1 MSMVINTN
9 TASLVAQAAN
19 NKVMKSMDTAMERL
33 STGLR
38 INSASDDAAGIA
50 ISSRMTSEV
59 KGIGMAV
66 KNALDAQAFID
77 TAEGAHQEVESILQR
92 MRELSVQAAN
102 DTYSDSDRANLQLEI
117 SQLSTEI
124 DRIAQSTAW
133 GGVHLLNGG
142 SGTESLASSMNETA
156 NFTFQIGTGITSG
169 QRVSTSVRAITA
181 AALGVG
187 GTAVAPKVE
196 GNFDAASG
204 EGKMATAGNTIT
216 FSGKFNA
223 GDTYSLKIADE
234 TMSITATVG
243 DGYTDDAAGLAAQMA
258 DAIRTVQI
266 AKTDMA
272 DGLSVVD
279 NGDGSLEIFANVVI
293 SDVTTT
299 NGGATDTQTL
309 TYDKADGTFT
319 VGGTHEDTDVYSF
332 KVNGTSVSVTTA
344 AATNLEYE
352 TSKAGVVAEIVDTIN
367 ATTALTSGG
376 IKAIIDGDDPTK
388 FKVIQ
393 NVEFSSETYTPK
405 TASVSPTLTAT
416 EASGASTLAFANAP
430 AEGDVFTST
439 INGVEVSIEMTAND
453 GYDRTATGAALKF
466 ADAVQAK
473 IDAGELKGVTV
484 AASSGTV
491 TVTQSAATTDFADL
505 SVIDVGS
512 TATIATSYNST
523 TGVLSIDSGTID
535 SGTAGDHDN
544 GDTVSFSINGVKIQV
559 VVDTT
564 DGYHDTT
571 DGLSE
576 QITAAINDNADLK
589 AMGITAT
596 QTKMVATVGS
606 EAAATVTLAFTP
618 QLSETEVVQVQP
630 MIIEEAADGMSTN
643 VTLNKNTFAD
653 GDKFS
658 LNVEGKNVEVTIN
671 TSDASTD
678 DKAGV
683 ASQLKAA
690 IDAAGISGVTV
701 DDNGDGSITINKP
714 SSANLTSSDAAAR
727 TIDVIDAAFEALNTQ
742 RAALGAVSNRL
753 DSTVNNLMNV
763 KTNLESSLSRIQDA
777 DFAAETSN
785 LTKAQILSQAAT
797 AMLAQANASK
807 QSVLS
812 LLQG

>member
-1 MSMVINTN
+1 MAMVINTN

-19 NKVMKSMDTAMERL
+19 SKVAKSMDTAMERL

-38 INSASDDAAGIA
+38 INSAADDAAGIA
-50 ISSRMTSEV
+50 ISSRMTAEV

-66 KNALDAQAFID
+66 KNAQDAQAFID
-77 TAEGAHQEVESILQR
+77 TAEGAHQEVENILQR
-92 MRELSVQAAN
+92 MRELAVQAAN
-102 DTYSDSDRANLQLEI
+102 DTYSDSDRSNLQLEI

-133 GGVHLLNGG
+133 GGVNLLNGG
-142 SGTESLASSMNETA
+142 AGTERLATSMNEKA
-156 NFTFQIGTGITSG
+156 NFTFQIGTGITAG
-169 QRVSTSVRAITA
+169 QRVSTSVQAITS

-196 GNFDAASG
+196 GNFDAAAG

-293 SDVTTT
+293 SDVTATDG
-299 NGGATDTQTL
+299 GGADTQTL

-367 ATTALTSGG
+367 ATTALTDGG

-393 NVEFSSETYTPK
+393 NVEFASETYTPK

-416 EASGASTLAFANAP
+416 EASGSSTLAFANAP
-430 AEGDVFTST
+430 AEGDMFTST
-439 INGVEVSIEMTAND
+439 INGVEVTIEMTAND

-466 ADAVQAK
+466 ADAVQSK

-505 SVIDVGS
+505 SVIDVGATS
-512 TATIATSYNST
+512 TIATSYNST
-523 TGVLSIDSGTID
+523 TGVLSIDSG
-535 SGTAGDHDN
+535 SVGAGAAGSHDN
-544 GDTVSFSINGVKIQV
+544 GDTVSFSINGVKVQV

-564 DGYHDTT
+564 DGYNDTT

-576 QITAAINDNADLK
+576 QITAAINDNAELK

-596 QTKMVATVGS
+596 QAKMTATS
-606 EAAATVTLAFTP
+606 AAATVTLAFTP

-630 MIIEEAADGMSTN
+630 MIIEEAADGMSTS

-653 GDKFS
+653 GDKFALS
-658 LNVEGKNVEVTIN
+658 VEGKDIEVTIN

-683 ASQLKAA
+683 AAQLKAA

-714 SSANLTSSDAAAR
+714 SSANVTSSDAAAR
-727 TIDVIDAAFEALNTQ
+727 TIDVIDAAFEALNAQ
-742 RAALGAVSNRL
+742 RASLGAISNRL
-753 DSTVNNLMNV
+753 DSTVNNLTNV

>member
-19 NKVMKSMDTAMERL
+19 SKVSRSMDTAMERL

-38 INSASDDAAGIA
+38 INTAADDAAGIA
-50 ISSRMTSEV
+50 ISSRMTAEV

-92 MRELSVQAAN
+92 MRELAVQAAN
-102 DTYSDSDRANLQLEI
+102 DTYSDGDRANLQLEI
-117 SQLSTEI
+117 DQLSTEI
-124 DRIAQSTAW
+124 DRIAQSTSW
-133 GGVHLLNGG
+133 GGVSLLNGG
-142 SGTESLASSMNETA
+142 AGNDRLAASMNETA
-156 NFTFQIGTGITSG
+156 DFTFQIGTGTTDG
-169 QRVSTSVRAITA
+169 QRVSTSVKAITA
-181 AALGVG
+181 AALGVS

-196 GNFDAASG
+196 GVFDPASG
-204 EGKMATAGNTIT
+204 EGKMVTDGNKVT

-223 GDTYSLKIADE
+223 GDVYSFKVADE

-258 DAIRTVQI
+258 DAIRTVAI

-272 DGLSVVD
+272 DGLTVVD
-279 NGDGSLEIFANVVI
+279 NGDGSLEIFTNAVI

-299 NGGATDTQTL
+299 ETGGTVKDNQTF
-309 TYDKADGTFT
+309 TFDKADGTFT
-319 VGGTHEDTDVYSF
+319 VGGTHENTDIYSF
-332 KVNGTSVSVTTA
+332 KVNGTSVSVTTNA
-344 AATNLEYE
+344 TTNLEYE

-367 ATTALTSGG
+367 ATTALTNGG
-376 IKAIIDGDDPTK
+376 VKAIIDGEDPTK

-393 NVEFSSETYTPK
+393 NVEFSAETYTPK
-405 TASVSPTLTAT
+405 TSSVAPTLTAA
-416 EASGASTLAFANAP
+416 EASGASTLTFANAP
-430 AEGDVFTST
+430 SDGDVFTST
-439 INGVEVSIEMTAND
+439 INGVAVSIEMSEND

-466 ADAVQAK
+466 ADAVQSK
-473 IDAGELKGVTV
+473 IDSGDLRGVTV
-484 AASSGTV
+484 AAASGVV
-491 TVTQSAATTDFADL
+491 TVTQSAGTTDFADL

-512 TATIATSYNST
+512 TTTLVTSYNST
-523 TGVLSIDSGTID
+523 TGVLSVDSGTV
-535 SGTAGDHDN
+535 GAGVAGSHDN
-544 GDTVSFSINGVKIQV
+544 GDTLSFSINGVDV
-559 VVDTT
+559 SVTVDTT

-576 QITAAINDNADLK
+576 QIKSAINNNAELT
-589 AMGITAT
+589 AMGISAT
-596 QTKMVATVGS
+596 QTKMTGTS
-606 EAAATVTLAFTP
+606 AAATVTLAYTP
-618 QLSETEVVQVQP
+618 QLSNTEVVKVQP
-630 MIIEEAADGMSTN
+630 MVIQEAADGMSTT
-643 VTLNKNTFAD
+643 VTLNQNTFAN

-658 LNVEGKNVEVTIN
+658 IDVEGKTIEVAVN
-671 TSDASTD
+671 TSDASND

-683 ASQLKAA
+683 AGQLKAA

-714 SSANLTSSDAAAR
+714 ASANVTSSDAAAR
-727 TIDVIDAAFEALNTQ
+727 TITVIDAAFESLNAQ
-742 RAALGAVSNRL
+742 RASLGAVSNRL
-753 DSTVNNLMNV
+753 DSTINNLTNV
-763 KTNLESSLSRIQDA
+763 KTNLEGSLSRIQDA
-777 DFAAETSN
+777 DFAVETSN

>member
-19 NKVMKSMDTAMERL
+19 SKVSRSMDTAMERL

-38 INSASDDAAGIA
+38 INTAADDAAGIA
-50 ISSRMTSEV
+50 ISSRMTAEV

-92 MRELSVQAAN
+92 MRELAVQAAN
-102 DTYSDSDRANLQLEI
+102 DTYSDGDRANLQLEI
-117 SQLSTEI
+117 DQLSTEI
-124 DRIAQSTAW
+124 DRIAQSTSW
-133 GGVHLLNGG
+133 GGVSLLNGG
-142 SGTESLASSMNETA
+142 AGNDRLAASMSETA
-156 NFTFQIGTGITSG
+156 DFTFQIGTGTTDG
-169 QRVSTSVRAITA
+169 QRVSTSVKAITA
-181 AALGVG
+181 AALGVS

-196 GNFDAASG
+196 GVFDPASG
-204 EGKMATAGNTIT
+204 EGKMVTDGNKVT

-223 GDTYSLKIADE
+223 GDTYSFKVADE

-258 DAIRTVQI
+258 DAIRTVAI

-272 DGLSVVD
+272 DGLTVVD
-279 NGDGSLEIFANVVI
+279 NGDGSLEIFTNAVI

-299 NGGATDTQTL
+299 ETGGAVKDNQTF
-309 TYDKADGTFT
+309 TFDKADGTFT
-319 VGGTHEDTDVYSF
+319 VGGTHEDTDIYSF

-367 ATTALTSGG
+367 ATTALTNGG
-376 IKAIIDGDDPTK
+376 VKAIIDGEDPTK

-393 NVEFSSETYTPK
+393 NVEFSAETYTPK
-405 TASVSPTLTAT
+405 TSSVAPTLTAA
-416 EASGASTLAFANAP
+416 EASGASTLTFANAP
-430 AEGDVFTST
+430 SDGDVFTST
-439 INGVEVSIEMTAND
+439 INGVAVSIEMSEND

-466 ADAVQAK
+466 ADAVQSK
-473 IDAGELKGVTV
+473 IDSGDLRGVTV
-484 AASSGTV
+484 AASSGVV
-491 TVTQSAATTDFADL
+491 TVTQSAGTTDFADL

-512 TATIATSYNST
+512 TTTLVTSYNSS
-523 TGVLSIDSGTID
+523 TGVLSVDSGTV
-535 SGTAGDHDN
+535 GGGVAGSHDN
-544 GDTVSFSINGVKIQV
+544 GDTLSFSINGVEV
-559 VVDTT
+559 SVTVDTT

-576 QITAAINDNADLK
+576 QIKSAINNNAELT
-589 AMGITAT
+589 AMGISAT
-596 QTKMVATVGS
+596 QTKMTATS
-606 EAAATVTLAFTP
+606 AAATVTLAYTP
-618 QLSETEVVQVQP
+618 QLSNTEVVKVQP
-630 MIIEEAADGMSTN
+630 MVIQEAADGMSTT
-643 VTLNKNTFAD
+643 VTLNQSTFAN

-658 LNVEGKNVEVTIN
+658 IDVEGKTIEVAVN
-671 TSDASTD
+671 TSDASND

-683 ASQLKAA
+683 AGQLKAA

-714 SSANLTSSDAAAR
+714 ASANVTSSDAAAR
-727 TIDVIDAAFEALNTQ
+727 TITVIDAAFESLNAQ
-742 RAALGAVSNRL
+742 RASLGAVSNRL
-753 DSTVNNLMNV
+753 DSTINNLTNV
-763 KTNLESSLSRIQDA
+763 KTNLEGSLSRIQDA
-777 DFAAETSN
+777 DFAVETSN